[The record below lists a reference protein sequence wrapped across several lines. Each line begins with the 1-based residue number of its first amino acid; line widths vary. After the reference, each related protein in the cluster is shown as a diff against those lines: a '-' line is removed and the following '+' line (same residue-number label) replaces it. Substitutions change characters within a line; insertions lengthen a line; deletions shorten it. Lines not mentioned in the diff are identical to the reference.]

1 MRKCVPRYTTAHP
14 SETNWLALLAGAS
27 IGSRVLDMQDGSDDE
42 QDEQDVVLDN
52 SQGGLDIAIDDL

>member
-1 MRKCVPRYTTAHP
+1 MCIRDS